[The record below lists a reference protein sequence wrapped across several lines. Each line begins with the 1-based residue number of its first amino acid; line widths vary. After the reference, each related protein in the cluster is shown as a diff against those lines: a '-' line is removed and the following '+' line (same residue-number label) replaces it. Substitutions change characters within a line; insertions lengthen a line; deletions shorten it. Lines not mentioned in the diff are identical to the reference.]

1 MQEAAAGSH
10 AVAPSLA
17 AHPLTTERRDLIA
30 AVLATV
36 ACSLPVFLVGTLA
49 VEMRES
55 LRFDAAALGVAIAAH
70 YFGAAAFAVPLG
82 WLADRYGAA
91 VVMRISTRAIAVLL
105 LALALVARSWVV
117 LVVMLIPCGMA
128 NASTGTATNRF
139 LVRRLPNGRQGR
151 AFGIKQAAVP
161 FASLLGGLAVPA
173 IALTVGWRWA
183 FVFAAA
189 IAFAAS
195 LLIPSPRPDLA
206 AIRTATRHAPAPRLA
221 LAPLLILSVALGLGV
236 FAGNGLAAFLVT
248 GAVAAGLG
256 QGSAGVLAAVAS
268 AAAIAMRVATGYR
281 ADARGRS
288 HFRTV
293 ATMLAVGSVGFF
305 LLAEGSATQ
314 SHWLFIAGAI
324 AALGIGWGWNGL
336 FNFAVVHSHQH
347 APGRSSGITQ
357 VGGRLGGVAGP
368 FVVGSVAAHGS
379 YSLAWVILGCAGL
392 LAAMGAIIGSRA
404 LQAH

>member
-1 MQEAAAGSH
+1 MQDAAAGSH
-10 AVAPSLA
+10 AVASSLA
-17 AHPLTTERRDLIA
+17 TDPLTNERRDLVA
-30 AVLATV
+30 AVLVTV

-55 LRFDAAALGVAIAAH
+55 LRFGAAALGTAIAAH
-70 YFGAAAFAVPLG
+70 YLGAAAFAVPLG

-117 LVVMLIPCGMA
+117 LALLLIPCGMA

-183 FVFAAA
+183 FVFAAV

-195 LLIPSPRPDLA
+195 LLIPPPRPDLV
-206 AIRTATRHAPAPRLA
+206 AIRTATRGAPAPELA
-221 LAPLLILSVALGLGV
+221 LAPLLVLSVALGLGV

-248 GAVAAGLG
+248 AGVAAGLG

-268 AAAIAMRVATGYR
+268 AAAIAVRVGTGYR

-293 ATMLAVGSVGFF
+293 AAMLAVGTAGFF
-305 LLAEGSATQ
+305 LLAEGSATH
-314 SHWLFIAGAI
+314 SHWLFIVGAI

-336 FNFAVVHSHQH
+336 FNFAVVHSHQQ

-368 FVVGSVAAHGS
+368 FVVGSVAVHGS
-379 YSLAWVILGCAGL
+379 YGLAWVILGCAGL
-392 LAAMGAIIGSRA
+392 LASVGVIVGSRA
-404 LQAH
+404 LRVR